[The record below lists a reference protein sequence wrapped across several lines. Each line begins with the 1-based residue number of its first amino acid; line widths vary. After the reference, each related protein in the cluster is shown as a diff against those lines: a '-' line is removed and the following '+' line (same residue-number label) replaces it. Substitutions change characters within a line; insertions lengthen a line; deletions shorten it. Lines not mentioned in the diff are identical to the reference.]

1 MIYVFWNKLANN
13 GKAAEAKAELENVF
27 SGEEL
32 NFIDVREIK
41 NAADSCK
48 ELKAE
53 DKIIISG
60 GDGTLSRF
68 VNDIF
73 ELHLQNE
80 IYFYTCGTGNDFVND
95 VRDKCEIKNNLIPMN
110 EFLKSLPVVTVN
122 NEKHYFINGIGY
134 GIDGYCCEEG
144 DKLRAKSD
152 KPINYAAIAIKG
164 MLGKFKP
171 CGGSV
176 TVDGVTTRYKKI
188 WLAPT
193 MNGRYIG
200 GGMKITPDQDR
211 LNTEHL
217 VTNLVFHDSGM
228 LKTLMVFPSIFKGEH
243 VTHKDI
249 IEIKTGHEIKVEFD
263 KPCALQ
269 IDGETYLNITN
280 YSVSYKQ
287 HEI

>member
-68 VNDIF
+68 VNDIY

-122 NEKHYFINGIGY
+122 NEQHYFINGIGY

-280 YSVSYKQ
+280 YSVSYK
-287 HEI
+287 

>member
-80 IYFYTCGTGNDFVND
+80 IFFYTCGTGNDFVND

-269 IDGETYLNITN
+269 IDGETYTNITN
-280 YSVSYKQ
+280 YSVSYK
-287 HEI
+287 

>member
-53 DKIIISG
+53 DKIVISG

-68 VNDIF
+68 VNDIY

-80 IYFYTCGTGNDFVND
+80 MYFYTCGTGNDFVND

-110 EFLKSLPVVTVN
+110 DFLKSLPVVTVN

-152 KPINYAAIAIKG
+152 KPINYAGIAIKG

-269 IDGETYLNITN
+269 IDGETYTNITS
-280 YSVSYKQ
+280 YSVSYN
-287 HEI
+287 

>member
-1 MIYVFWNKLANN
+1 MIYVFLNGLSNN
-13 GKAAEAKAELENVF
+13 GKGVEAKAQLEKLYEGQELKF
-27 SGEEL
+27 L
-32 NFIDVREIK
+32 DVKEIK
-41 NAADSCK
+41 NAADICK
-48 ELKAE
+48 TLASD
-53 DKIIISG
+53 DKIVISG

-68 VNDIF
+68 ANDIY
-73 ELHLQNE
+73 ELKLQNE
-80 IYFYTCGTGNDFVND
+80 IYFYTNGTGNDFLND
-95 VRDKCEIKNNLIPMN
+95 VKEKCEIKDNLIPMN

-122 NEKHYFINGIGY
+122 GEKHYFINGIGY

-152 KPINYAAIAIKG
+152 KPVNYAGIAIKG

-193 MNGRYIG
+193 MIGRFFG
-200 GGMKITPDQDR
+200 GGMMITPDQDR
-211 LNTEHL
+211 LNKEHL
-217 VTNLVFHDSGM
+217 VSNCVFHDSGM
-228 LKTLMVFPSIFKGEH
+228 LKTLMVFPSIFKGAH
-243 VTHKDI
+243 VSHKDI

-269 IDGETYLNITN
+269 IDGETYTNITS
-280 YSVSYKQ
+280 YSVSYN
-287 HEI
+287 

>member
-1 MIYVFWNKLANN
+1 MIYVFLNGLSNN
-13 GKAAEAKAELENVF
+13 GKGAESKEQLEKLYEGQELKF
-27 SGEEL
+27 L
-32 NFIDVREIK
+32 DVKEIK
-41 NAADSCK
+41 NAADICK
-48 ELKAE
+48 TISSD
-53 DKIIISG
+53 DKIVISG

-68 VNDIF
+68 ANDIY
-73 ELHLQNE
+73 ELHLKNE

-110 EFLKSLPVVTVN
+110 EFLKSLPQVTVN
-122 NEKHYFINGIGY
+122 GEKHYFINGIGY

-144 DKLRAKSD
+144 DRLREISD
-152 KPINYAAIAIKG
+152 KPINYAGIAIKG

-171 CGGSV
+171 CGGTV
-176 TVDGVTTRYKKI
+176 TVDGISTRYKKI

-211 LNTEHL
+211 LNADHL

-243 VTHKDI
+243 VSHKDI
-249 IEIKTGHEIKVEFD
+249 IEIKTGHEVKVEFD

-269 IDGETYLNITN
+269 IDGETYKGVTS
-280 YSVSYKQ
+280 YSVSYQ
-287 HEI
+287 

>member
-1 MIYVFWNKLANN
+1 MVYVFWNKESNN
-13 GKAAEAKAELENVF
+13 GKAAEAKAELEKVF
-27 SGEEL
+27 EGQEL
-32 NFIDVREIK
+32 NFFDVKEIK
-41 NAADSCK
+41 NAAEICK
-48 ELKAE
+48 DFNNS
-53 DKIIISG
+53 DKIIIAG

-68 VNDIF
+68 VNDIY

-80 IYFYTCGTGNDFVND
+80 IYFYTCGTGNDFIND
-95 VRDKCEIKNNLIPMN
+95 IRERCEISNNLIPMN
-110 EFLKSLPVVTVN
+110 EFIKSLPVVTVN

-144 DKLRAKSD
+144 DKLRAVSD
-152 KPINYAAIAIKG
+152 KPVNYAGIAIKG

-193 MNGRYIG
+193 MIGRYFG

-211 LNTEHL
+211 LNAEHL
-217 VTNLVFHDSGM
+217 VSNCVFHDSGM

-243 VTHKDI
+243 VSHKDI
-249 IEIKTGHEIKVEFD
+249 IEIKTGHEVKVEFD

-269 IDGETYLNITN
+269 IDGETYTNITS
-280 YSVSYKQ
+280 YSVSYK
-287 HEI
+287 

>member
-13 GKAAEAKAELENVF
+13 GKAVESKTELENVF
-27 SGEEL
+27 SGEQL
-32 NFIDVREIK
+32 NFIDVKEIK

-48 ELKAE
+48 DLKAE

-68 VNDIF
+68 VNDIY

-95 VRDKCEIKNNLIPMN
+95 VREKCEIKNNLIPMN
-110 EFLKSLPVVTVN
+110 EFIKSLPVVTVN

-144 DKLRAKSD
+144 DKLRAVSD
-152 KPINYAAIAIKG
+152 KPVNYAGIAIKG

-193 MNGRYIG
+193 MIGRYFG

-211 LNTEHL
+211 LNKDHL
-217 VTNLVFHDSGM
+217 VSNCVFHDSGM
-228 LKTLMVFPSIFKGEH
+228 LKTLIVFPSIFKGEH
-243 VTHKDI
+243 VSHKDI
-249 IEIKTGHEIKVEFD
+249 IEIKTGHEVKVEFD

-269 IDGETYLNITN
+269 IDGETYLGVTS
-280 YSVSYKQ
+280 YSVSYK
-287 HEI
+287 

>member
-13 GKAAEAKAELENVF
+13 GKAVEAKAELENVF

-80 IYFYTCGTGNDFVND
+80 IFFYTCGTGNDFVND

-211 LNTEHL
+211 LNAEHL

-269 IDGETYLNITN
+269 IDGETYTNITN
-280 YSVSYKQ
+280 YSVSYK
-287 HEI
+287 

>member
-280 YSVSYKQ
+280 YSVSYK
-287 HEI
+287 

>member
-68 VNDIF
+68 VNDIY

-269 IDGETYLNITN
+269 IDGETYTNITS
-280 YSVSYKQ
+280 YSVSYN
-287 HEI
+287 

>member
-68 VNDIF
+68 VNDIY

-269 IDGETYLNITN
+269 IDGETYTNITN
-280 YSVSYKQ
+280 YSVSYK
-287 HEI
+287 

>member
-1 MIYVFWNKLANN
+1 MIYIFLNGLSNN
-13 GKAAEAKAELENVF
+13 GKGAESKEQLEKLYEGQELKF
-27 SGEEL
+27 L
-32 NFIDVREIK
+32 DVKEIK
-41 NAADSCK
+41 NAADICK
-48 ELKAE
+48 TISSD
-53 DKIIISG
+53 DKIVISG

-68 VNDIF
+68 ANDIY
-73 ELHLQNE
+73 ELHLKNE

-110 EFLKSLPVVTVN
+110 EFLKSLPEVTVN
-122 NEKHYFINGIGY
+122 GKKHYFVNGIGY

-144 DKLRAKSD
+144 DRLREISD
-152 KPINYAAIAIKG
+152 KPINYAGIAIKG

-171 CGGSV
+171 CGGTV
-176 TVDGVTTRYKKI
+176 TVDGVSTRYKKI

-211 LNTEHL
+211 LNAEHL

-243 VTHKDI
+243 VFHKDI
-249 IEIKTGHEIKVEFD
+249 IEIKTGHEVKVEFD

-269 IDGETYLNITN
+269 IDGETYKGVTS
-280 YSVSYKQ
+280 YSVSYR
-287 HEI
+287 

>member
-53 DKIIISG
+53 DKIVISG

-68 VNDIF
+68 VNDIY

-110 EFLKSLPVVTVN
+110 DFLKSLPVVTVN

-152 KPINYAAIAIKG
+152 KPINYAGIAIKG

-211 LNTEHL
+211 LNTGHL

-269 IDGETYLNITN
+269 IDGETYTNITS
-280 YSVSYKQ
+280 YSVSYN
-287 HEI
+287 

>member
-1 MIYVFWNKLANN
+1 MIYVFWNKESNN
-13 GKAAEAKAELENVF
+13 GKAAEAKAELEKVFDGQEISFLNVK
-27 SGEEL
+27 
-32 NFIDVREIK
+32 EIK
-41 NAADSCK
+41 NAAEICK
-48 ELKAE
+48 DFNNS
-53 DKIIISG
+53 DKIIIAG

-68 VNDIF
+68 VNDIY

-80 IYFYTCGTGNDFVND
+80 IYFYTCGTGNDFIND
-95 VRDKCEIKNNLIPMN
+95 IRERCEINNNLIPMN
-110 EFLKSLPVVTVN
+110 EFIKSLPVVTVN

-144 DKLRAKSD
+144 DKLRALSD
-152 KPINYAAIAIKG
+152 KPVNYAGIAIKG

-193 MNGRYIG
+193 MIGRYFG

-211 LNTEHL
+211 LNSEHL
-217 VTNLVFHDSGM
+217 VSNCVFHDSGM

-243 VTHKDI
+243 VSHKDI

-269 IDGETYLNITN
+269 IDGETYTNITS
-280 YSVSYKQ
+280 YSVSYR
-287 HEI
+287 

>member
-1 MIYVFWNKLANN
+1 MIYVFLNGLSNN
-13 GKAAEAKAELENVF
+13 GKGAEAKEQLEKLYEGQELKF
-27 SGEEL
+27 L
-32 NFIDVREIK
+32 DVKEIK
-41 NAADSCK
+41 NAADICK
-48 ELKAE
+48 TISSN
-53 DKIIISG
+53 DKIVISG

-68 VNDIF
+68 ANDIY
-73 ELHLQNE
+73 ELHLKNE

-95 VRDKCEIKNNLIPMN
+95 VRDKCEINNNLIPMN
-110 EFLKSLPVVTVN
+110 EFLKSLPEVTVN
-122 NEKHYFINGIGY
+122 GEKHYFINGIGY

-144 DKLRAKSD
+144 DRLREISD
-152 KPINYAAIAIKG
+152 KPINYAGIAIKG

-171 CGGSV
+171 CGGTV
-176 TVDGVTTRYKKI
+176 TVDGVSTRYKKI

-211 LNTEHL
+211 LNADHL

-243 VTHKDI
+243 VSHKDI
-249 IEIKTGHEIKVEFD
+249 IEIKTGHEVKVEFD

-269 IDGETYLNITN
+269 IDGETYKGVTS
-280 YSVSYKQ
+280 YSVSYQ
-287 HEI
+287 

>member
-27 SGEEL
+27 SGSEL

-41 NAADSCK
+41 NATDSCK
-48 ELKAE
+48 ELKAD
-53 DKIIISG
+53 DKIVISG

-68 VNDIF
+68 VNDIY

-152 KPINYAAIAIKG
+152 KPINYAGIAIKG

-249 IEIKTGHEIKVEFD
+249 IEIKTGHEIKVEFG

-269 IDGETYLNITN
+269 IDGETYTNITS
-280 YSVSYKQ
+280 YSVSYN
-287 HEI
+287 

>member
-1 MIYVFWNKLANN
+1 MIYVFLNGLSNN
-13 GKAAEAKAELENVF
+13 GKGAEAKEQLEKLYEGQELKF
-27 SGEEL
+27 L
-32 NFIDVREIK
+32 DVKEIK
-41 NAADSCK
+41 NAADICK
-48 ELKAE
+48 TISSD
-53 DKIIISG
+53 DKIVISG

-68 VNDIF
+68 ANDIY
-73 ELHLQNE
+73 ELHLKNE

-95 VRDKCEIKNNLIPMN
+95 VRDKCEINNNLIPMN
-110 EFLKSLPVVTVN
+110 EFLKSLPQVTVN
-122 NEKHYFINGIGY
+122 GEKHYFVNGIGY

-144 DKLRAKSD
+144 DRLREISD
-152 KPINYAAIAIKG
+152 KPINYAGIAIKG

-171 CGGSV
+171 CGGTV
-176 TVDGVTTRYKKI
+176 TVDGVSTRYKKI

-211 LNTEHL
+211 LNADHL

-243 VTHKDI
+243 VSHKDI
-249 IEIKTGHEIKVEFD
+249 IEIKTGHEVKVEFD

-269 IDGETYLNITN
+269 IDGETYKGVTS
-280 YSVSYKQ
+280 YSVSYR
-287 HEI
+287 